1 MKTIIKYQYISLMV
15 VLNVEVKVELDL
27 VKQVEVNNQD
37 NITVELEK
45 H

>member
-1 MKTIIKYQYISLMV
+1 ME
-15 VLNVEVKVELDL
+15 VLKEEVKVELDL

-45 H
+45 HWSNQSKI